1 MGRLEHVAT
10 DDATRTVDAAET
22 VRCDPGR
29 LQQLLENL
37 MHTAIDHGTDH
48 ITVTVGVLEDGSGF
62 YVADDGPGVPEET
75 REQIFDAGYST
86 RNDGTGFGLSIV
98 KQIVEVHGWSIRV
111 TESEAGGAR
120 FEIAGVDG
128 V

>member
-37 MHTAIDHGTDH
+37 MHIAIDHGTDH
-48 ITVTVGVLEDGSGF
+48 ITVTVGVLVLLLGF
-62 YVADDGPGVPEET
+62 RLETSKFGVEY
-75 REQIFDAGYST
+75 R
-86 RNDGTGFGLSIV
+86 RGTLNS
-98 KQIVEVHGWSIRV
+98 S
-111 TESEAGGAR
+111 ESAT
-120 FEIAGVDG
+120 V
-128 V
+128 